1 MAAPYTDYIAF
12 LNDAQQ
18 VIFRRKDGF
27 YMIDVLK
34 YKWGINKEINFTEEK
49 LFDTL
54 EKLLCDDNIDRGG
67 AETDAL
73 IQKVISYIK
82 SNEIAEDVTF
92 SLCDYCT
99 EIGDVASTYGF
110 KQGFK
115 EGIRSFRT
123 LMRL

>member
-73 IQKVISYIK
+73 I
-82 SNEIAEDVTF
+82 
-92 SLCDYCT
+92 
-99 EIGDVASTYGF
+99 
-110 KQGFK
+110 
-115 EGIRSFRT
+115 
-123 LMRL
+123 